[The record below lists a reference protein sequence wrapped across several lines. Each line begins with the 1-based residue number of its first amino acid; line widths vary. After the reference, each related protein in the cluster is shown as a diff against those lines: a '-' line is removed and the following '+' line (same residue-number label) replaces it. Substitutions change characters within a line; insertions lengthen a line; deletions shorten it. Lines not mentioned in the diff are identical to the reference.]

1 MKDTMYHLLAE
12 TVHEHRSWIAVHR
25 SDEERTMMVRT
36 GRKLHPMRC
45 RVLTLVAR
53 WQNGMYKRGHVWDIP
68 EYELDKAVRSL
79 KRNPQFK
86 ARWAGGKITV
96 EDAEAIIHKASY
108 GFLRLELD
116 ADI

>member
-1 MKDTMYHLLAE
+1 MKDTMYRLLAE
-12 TVHEHRSWIAVHR
+12 TVNGHRSWIAVHR
-25 SDEERTMMVRT
+25 SDGERTMMVQT
-36 GRKLHPMRC
+36 GRELHPMRF

-53 WQNGMYKRGHVWDIP
+53 WQNGMYRRGHVWDIP

-86 ARWAGGKITV
+86 ARWAGGKMTAG
-96 EDAEAIIHKASY
+96 DAEAIICKASH